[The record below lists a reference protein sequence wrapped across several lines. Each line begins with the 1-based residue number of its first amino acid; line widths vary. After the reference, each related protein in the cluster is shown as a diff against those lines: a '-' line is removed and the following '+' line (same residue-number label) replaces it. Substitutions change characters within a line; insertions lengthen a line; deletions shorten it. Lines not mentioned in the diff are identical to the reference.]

1 MDETGDHGL
10 NYVDKNFPLFLLC
23 GCLFNEGR
31 LLELEKRMNDFK
43 IKYFKTTEVI
53 LHSRETRKCEGPFQ
67 ILFDLKLKADFY
79 ADLNKILEK
88 AEYKIITSGI
98 NKEEYIKKYGRGA
111 KDPYSISLSF
121 IIERLIFYLD
131 TFAKE
136 SIVEIKLEERGRK
149 EDEMLAAHF
158 NIIEKKIYCD
168 NNGKYEGWGLKL
180 FP

>member
-1 MDETGDHGL
+1 MD
-10 NYVDKNFPLFLLC
+10 KFLV
-23 GCLFNEGR
+23 
-31 LLELEKRMNDFK
+31 KS
-43 IKYFKTTEVI
+43 
-53 LHSRETRKCEGPFQ
+53 SRYP
-67 ILFDLKLKADFY
+67 
-79 ADLNKILEK
+79 
-88 AEYKIITSGI
+88 YKIITSGI